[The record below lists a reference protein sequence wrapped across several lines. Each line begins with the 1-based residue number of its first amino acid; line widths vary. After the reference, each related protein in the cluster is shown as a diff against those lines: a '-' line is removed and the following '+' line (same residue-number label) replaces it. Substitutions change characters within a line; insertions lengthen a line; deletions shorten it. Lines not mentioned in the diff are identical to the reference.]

1 LVIRGECS
9 DFFVKVF
16 FSFEEVVKRRL
27 LILSASTAEILND
40 ITSQKIELLIHNKI
54 PNLDSSML
62 IVLRV
67 GL

>member
-1 LVIRGECS
+1 LS
-9 DFFVKVF
+9 L
-16 FSFEEVVKRRL
+16 EEVVKRRL

-40 ITSQKIELLIHNKI
+40 VTSQKIELLIHNKI
-54 PNLDSSML
+54 PNLDASML